1 MTEDD
6 NGGVSAGR
14 GVRLP
19 EITPP
24 RKEAFPWTAPS
35 IREISLP
42 NNTQSGPHPTYHYE
56 SAEYHAR
63 LSS

>member
-24 RKEAFPWTAPS
+24 PEGGV
-35 IREISLP
+35 SLDCAV
-42 NNTQSGPHPTYHYE
+42 H
-56 SAEYHAR
+56 
-63 LSS
+63 